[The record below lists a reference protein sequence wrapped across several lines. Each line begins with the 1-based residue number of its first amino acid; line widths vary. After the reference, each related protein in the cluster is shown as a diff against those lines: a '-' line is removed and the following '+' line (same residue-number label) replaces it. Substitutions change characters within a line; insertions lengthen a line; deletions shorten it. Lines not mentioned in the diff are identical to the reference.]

1 MSSGPERIVDLHTHL
16 FNARCLPLAGII
28 ANALK
33 KDAKDCLIARA
44 AAKLLNALT
53 EADYKEVSYTSSA
66 LHPGN
71 F

>member
-33 KDAKDCLIARA
+33 KDARDCLIARA
-44 AAKLLNALT
+44 AAKLPI
-53 EADYKEVSYTSSA
+53 DYTTA
-66 LHPGN
+66 
-71 F
+71 